1 MTIEIPASVFKDS
14 IDRANKLAY
23 RLSPECLMNDAI
35 EVPYSVFEQGVK
47 QANEKAYRHSK
58 GLED

>member
-1 MTIEIPASVFKDS
+1 
-14 IDRANKLAY
+14 
-23 RLSPECLMNDAI
+23 MNDAI

-47 QANEKAYRHSK
+47 QANEKAYRPSK